1 VLIVA
6 PDGPHGPSRLDSTM
20 EAVPAIKLDPDEV
33 VASQSHLTPIFV
45 SEPAHRH
52 FEPKFFFN
60 QLCTKNLADFAG
72 AGALAEYIS
81 GSRIPQFLYVSLDA
95 S

>member
-1 VLIVA
+1 
-6 PDGPHGPSRLDSTM
+6 M
-20 EAVPAIKLDPDEV
+20 QAVPLIKLDPDEV
-33 VASQSHLTPIFV
+33 VASQSHLTAILV
-45 SEPAHRH
+45 SESAHRH

-72 AGALAEYIS
+72 AGACCTREALAKYIS